1 MEALEE
7 EDDLKLVRAS
17 VGLLSDL
24 EAALPKVLWKSKR
37 GSHGGRVHTQVKRR
51 DLEYVFKL
59 VRCDNSKLSD

>member
-24 EAALPKVLWKSKR
+24 EAALPKVLWKSER
-37 GSHGGRVHTQVKRR
+37 GSHRGRVHTQVKRR
-51 DLEYVFKL
+51 DLEYVIKL
-59 VRCDNSKLSD
+59 VRCDNSILSA